1 RAEAQPALRL
11 RQTNARKAVVA
22 KRGSSLKKESDR
34 SWCEA
39 TYQAGLCRE
48 YAGDARRKA
57 DAAVD
62 LGSKA
67 GFLDMEKRWMT
78 LARCYASMKSLG
90 DEAGADDS
98 LRLQEIST
106 LLIQE
111 GNLSVLYDRVLEAAI
126 GLMSSDMGSI
136 QTFHPE
142 RDELRLLA

>member
-1 RAEAQPALRL
+1 
-11 RQTNARKAVVA
+11 
-22 KRGSSLKKESDR
+22 
-34 SWCEA
+34 
-39 TYQAGLCRE
+39 
-48 YAGDARRKA
+48 
-57 DAAVD
+57 
-62 LGSKA
+62 
-67 GFLDMEKRWMT
+67 MT

-142 RDELRLLA
+142 RDELRLLAWRGFHPESATFWERVHFDSASTCSVALSAGRRVMVPDTEACDFMAGTGDLDACRRSNIRAVQSKKICSIVSRH